1 VAGFA
6 GQPPAGSVRA
16 TASGGGVLSS
26 RAAAQGTRE
35 GSRRRRRRARAR
47 PPIYGGA
54 RRRRRDAGPDGP
66 RAGLRQRS
74 GLGRASGSAQSGRVD
89 FSFFPNLFLM
99 RKQIPEKSRNCL
111 KARKILRKSQKFQEN
126 S

>member
-1 VAGFA
+1 
-6 GQPPAGSVRA
+6 
-16 TASGGGVLSS
+16 VLSS

-54 RRRRRDAGPDGP
+54 RARGGLPRRRRDAGPDGP

-111 KARKILRKSQKFQEN
+111 NARKILRKSQN
-126 S
+126 SRKIPRDRLRHEQSK